1 MESMSYCMVENT
13 TRALQELVERIEIR
27 GEDFLRQLG
36 PYERACY
43 PRLIKL
49 CKQIIELHEEENY
62 QKIVDSW
69 NEDRE
74 VQSAIE
80 YYKLIDSIEDDE

>member
-13 TRALQELVERIEIR
+13 TRALQELVERIEDR
-27 GEDFLRQLG
+27 GDELIRQLG
-36 PYERACY
+36 PYEKPFY
-43 PRLIKL
+43 PKLIKL
-49 CKQIIELHEEENY
+49 CQRIIQLHEEENY

-74 VQSAIE
+74 VQSAYE
-80 YYKLIDSIEDDE
+80 LMELIDSIEED